1 MGSTHSFRPGLL
13 SGLLLGLVALSA
25 ILGCGVILQGGA
37 NNEPRALYVYS
48 FGGIED
54 MEVDDA
60 VEMLDHLGYMGIAAE
75 ARGELAL
82 DRLDQYYE
90 WSERKGEGFEV
101 VAAFMAH
108 RFDKYGFSDAGHKAA
123 IDRLAGKD
131 GTIWVWVRDAVQD
144 GSITDAKVED
154 FITGI
159 FEYAVSKDVKVI
171 LYPHYNTYY
180 PTAEDALPL
189 VEMIDH
195 PSFGIAINLS
205 HEVMSGKGGQGQ
217 LKQTFE
223 RAKDRISAVIISGS
237 LLELDRTSVAT
248 MNESTIRSL
257 DDSPYDLRPYMRLI
271 KSSGF
276 EGPVGF
282 INFRLPGSPEGYL
295 QRTMTRWRELCLE
308 TGLFEVENSQGKTQ

>member
-1 MGSTHSFRPGLL
+1 MSSTRFLLPKTLLALVVFSALPGC
-13 SGLLLGLVALSA
+13 VDD
-25 ILGCGVILQGGA
+25 LQDEA
-37 NNEPRALYVYS
+37 SNEPRALYVYS

-54 MEVDDA
+54 LEVDKA
-60 VEMLDHLGYMGIAAE
+60 VEMLDQSGYMGIAAE

-90 WSERKGEGFEV
+90 WSERKGDDFEV

-144 GSITDAKVED
+144 GSITDSMVEE

-180 PTAEDALPL
+180 PTAEDALAL
-189 VEMIDH
+189 VEKIDH

-205 HEVMSGKGGQGQ
+205 HELMSDKGSQSQ
-217 LKQTFE
+217 LQQTFE
-223 RAKDRISAVIISGS
+223 RAEDRIAAVIISGS
-237 LLELDRTSVAT
+237 LIELDRTSVRT
-248 MNESTIRSL
+248 MNESTIKSL

-282 INFRLPGSPEGYL
+282 INFRLPGTPEEYL
-295 QRTMTRWRELCLE
+295 QKTMTRWRELCLE